1 MDPKFNKIVWFFDR
15 ILFGRKHSLEHISQM
30 SAVEG
35 VMEILGG
42 LLEVSIHLRMKTK
55 GGFDNWADFSLNSS
69 LELGEMSGKIGGV
82 DDRE

>member
-15 ILFGRKHSLEHISQM
+15 ILFGRKHSLEHICQM

-42 LLEVSIHLRMKTK
+42 LLEVFTHLRMKTK
-55 GGFDNWADFSLNSS
+55 GGFDDCADFFLNSF
-69 LELGEMSGKIGGV
+69 LELGKMSGKIGGV
-82 DDRE
+82 HDRK